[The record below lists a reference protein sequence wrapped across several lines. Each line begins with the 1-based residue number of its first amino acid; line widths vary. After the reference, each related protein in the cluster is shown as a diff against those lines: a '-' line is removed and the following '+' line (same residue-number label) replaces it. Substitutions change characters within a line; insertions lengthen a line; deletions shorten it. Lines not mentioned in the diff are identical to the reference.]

1 MGAGAGR
8 IFRAGDSHS
17 YPIFQRYLGMFPHNP
32 PSPAGPIPRRPMS
45 LNDLK
50 ISKKL
55 MVGFAVVVTVVAAM
69 CASVFMSL
77 ASIKTAVAQND
88 SEVAQLNASN
98 EIITAL

>member
-1 MGAGAGR
+1 
-8 IFRAGDSHS
+8 
-17 YPIFQRYLGMFPHNP
+17 
-32 PSPAGPIPRRPMS
+32 MS

-55 MVGFAVVVTVVAAM
+55 AVGFAVVVTVVAVM

-88 SEVAQLNASN
+88 SEVAQLNASG
-98 EIITAL
+98 EIISGHCVNTPRLREDGILTLREQWERYGPHTASGVDYLEEVA